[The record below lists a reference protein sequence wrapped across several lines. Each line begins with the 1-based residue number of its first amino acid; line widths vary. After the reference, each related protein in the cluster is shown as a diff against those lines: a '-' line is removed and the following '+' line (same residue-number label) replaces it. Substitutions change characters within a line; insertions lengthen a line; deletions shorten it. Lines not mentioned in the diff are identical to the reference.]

1 LKEVKNSVCCLQ
13 LEGIIRRIIILN
25 VLYGSLVVLH
35 VVAAIVGIG
44 PAFIIPLLGKSA
56 KSGSQLRFVF
66 GLIQKINKFPKTGGI
81 TLLITG
87 ILLMIVGK
95 TGFTLL
101 WLNVSLLLF
110 IVIEIIIIGVV
121 EPKMKK
127 VAQFVMTSQGEEIPA
142 GFHDSMKKIAPFE
155 GAVHLL
161 TLIIII
167 LMVIKP
173 TG

>member
-1 LKEVKNSVCCLQ
+1 MKENI
-13 LEGIIRRIIILN
+13 EGGSLFLN
-25 VLYGSLVVLH
+25 ILYGTLVVLH
-35 VVAAIVGIG
+35 VVAVIVGIG

-66 GLIQKINKFPKTGGI
+66 GVIQKINKFPKTGGI

-101 WLNVSLLLF
+101 WLNVSLSLF
-110 IVIEIIIIGVV
+110 IVIEIIIIGFV

-127 VAQFVMTSQGEEIPA
+127 VTQFVMTSQGEEIPP
-142 GFHDSMKKIAPFE
+142 GFHDSMKKVAPLE
-155 GAVHLL
+155 GTVHLL

-173 TG
+173 MG